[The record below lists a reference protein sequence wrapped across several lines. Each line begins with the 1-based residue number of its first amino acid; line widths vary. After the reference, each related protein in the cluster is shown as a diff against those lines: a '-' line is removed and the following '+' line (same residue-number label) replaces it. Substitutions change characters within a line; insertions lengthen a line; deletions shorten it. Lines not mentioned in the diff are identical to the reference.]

1 MRAARTDKGV
11 HAAGQVVSVK
21 LELPDN
27 GEESSIPI
35 INSHLPKTIQIV
47 GIVRV
52 PKSFNAKNQCDCRKY
67 EYLLPTSVF
76 QPFITSSTTTT
87 QTDMIKLLRESIDVF
102 IGTHSY
108 HNYTESKLPGDATAC
123 RYIMEFE
130 CTGPF
135 KVNDNEFVALRVK
148 GQSFILYQIRKMIGM
163 AVCVACNL
171 TTIDVL
177 KKSILPNCIYII
189 YNKYIVNR

>member
-21 LELPDN
+21 LELPLE
-27 GEESSIPI
+27 GEELFVQVM
-35 INSHLPKTIQIV
+35 NLHLPNTIKIV

-76 QPFITSSTTTT
+76 QPFITPSTT
-87 QTDMIKLLRESIDVF
+87 QMDMIKLLRESIDVF

-130 CTGPF
+130 CTDPF
-135 KVNDNEFVALRVK
+135 TVNDKEFVAIRVK

-163 AVCVACNL
+163 AICVACNL

-177 KKSILPNCIYII
+177 KKSILPNCIFY
-189 YNKYIVNR
+189 

>member
-21 LELPDN
+21 LELPLE
-27 GEESSIPI
+27 GEELFVQVM
-35 INSHLPKTIQIV
+35 NLHLPNTIKIV

-76 QPFITSSTTTT
+76 QPFITPSTS
-87 QTDMIKLLRESIDVF
+87 QSDMIKLLRESIDLF

-130 CTGPF
+130 CTDPF
-135 KVNDNEFVALRVK
+135 TVNDKEFVAIRVK

-163 AVCVACNL
+163 AVCVACKL

-177 KKSILPNCIYII
+177 NKSILPNCICFII
-189 YNKYIVNR
+189 LYFR